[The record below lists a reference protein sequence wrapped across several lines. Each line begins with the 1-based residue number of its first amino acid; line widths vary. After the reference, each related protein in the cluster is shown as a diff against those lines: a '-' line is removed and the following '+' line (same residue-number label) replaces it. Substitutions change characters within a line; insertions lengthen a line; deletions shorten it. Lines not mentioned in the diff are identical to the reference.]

1 MIGIIGAMGVE
12 IKRISAAM
20 EDKKTVA
27 ISGIEYH
34 TGKLCGQEIVT
45 AACGIGKVAAAVCAQ
60 TMILKFMPELII
72 NTGVA
77 GSLSPK
83 LEVGDI
89 AIAEYSVQHDMDTS
103 PLGDPLGFISGINLI
118 KIPSSEKVTRLLE
131 QSIGML
137 GNVKSLRGVVAS
149 GDQFINCPEKKS
161 FITENFGAIA
171 CDMECAAIAQVC
183 YLNGTDFGAVRA
195 ISDSADDESHVDFA
209 RFLEAAAEN
218 ASEAVKFFLKLY

>member
-34 TGKLCGQEIVT
+34 TGKLCGKEIVT